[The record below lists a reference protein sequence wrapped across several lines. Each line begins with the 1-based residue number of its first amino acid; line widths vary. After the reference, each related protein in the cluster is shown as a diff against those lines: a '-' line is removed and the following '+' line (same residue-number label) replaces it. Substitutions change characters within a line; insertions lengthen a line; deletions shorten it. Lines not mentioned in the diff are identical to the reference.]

1 MIYGEKDRFGGLF
14 AYTGMRGAVQKRK
27 LTFTDVRLKNGEI
40 AVVMWRILKSI
51 SYNL

>member
-1 MIYGEKDRFGGLF
+1 MIHGEKDRFGGLF

-27 LTFTDVRLKNGEI
+27 LTFADVRLENGEI
-40 AVVMWRILKSI
+40 AAAMRRILNFI

>member
-1 MIYGEKDRFGGLF
+1 MIHGEKDRFGGLF

-40 AVVMWRILKSI
+40 AVVMWRISKFI

>member
-1 MIYGEKDRFGGLF
+1 MIHGEKDRFGGLF
-14 AYTGMRGAVQKRK
+14 AYTGMRDAVQKRK

-40 AVVMWRILKSI
+40 AVAMWRILKFI